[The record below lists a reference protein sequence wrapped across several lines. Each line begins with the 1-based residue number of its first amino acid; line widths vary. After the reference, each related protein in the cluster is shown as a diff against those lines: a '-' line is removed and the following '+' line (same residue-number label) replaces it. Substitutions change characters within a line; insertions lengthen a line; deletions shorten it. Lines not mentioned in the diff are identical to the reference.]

1 MIKMQPNHAQYICPT
16 QIQERPVWIKSIQ
29 SYKDTVW
36 ENEGLKQNLNC
47 GIKNAK
53 NACSEFENK
62 KNPVHSTFVQTKPV
76 HCSCRSIALWS

>member
-29 SYKDTVW
+29 CYKDTVW
-36 ENEGLKQNLNC
+36 DNEGLKQNSNW

-53 NACSEFENK
+53 ML
-62 KNPVHSTFVQTKPV
+62 
-76 HCSCRSIALWS
+76 ALNLKIKRTQCTQPLYKQNQYIVVADL